1 MMQGNLFTTELLEF
15 SQDRSVRYAS
25 PSISAVRPVSLK
37 ANSEGTVTV
46 FGNNFGTWDTEPQ
59 LRLAGSACFETSWT
73 SQSSLT
79 CLAPNGIKAPPCK
92 GMVGVNGNAAC
103 IAAACLDSCTDGA
116 STTKC
121 ERPYDTHP
129 DVINQGVCG
138 SLIVTV
144 DRLRGLIT
152 TAFSYQAPKITALDD
167 SNGPT
172 RGNFNVTMLG
182 RNFGDQAGYGHLL
195 SMGNADCLNTF
206 WTSDSSI
213 LCAIPQGYSFGH
225 VP

>member
-1 MMQGNLFTTELLEF
+1 
-15 SQDRSVRYAS
+15 VRYAS

-92 GMVGVNGNAAC
+92 GMVGVNGYAAC

-182 RNFGDQAGYGHLL
+182 RNFGDQVSFSPIMSVQLVFVRVG
-195 SMGNADCLNTF
+195 F
-206 WTSDSSI
+206 WR
-213 LCAIPQGYSFGH
+213 SFTAWIGF
-225 VP
+225 